1 MRKEVETL
9 RNFKAIHELVVAFNL
24 VTFSSSL
31 ENILCRKS
39 PKIKFLYSQVSYSI
53 TSSDRKC
60 IISIRHFLLIFVELK
75 LICLV
80 TLFDRIV
87 QFYPKLNKLIIFD
100 CVEVCFFA
108 NIALKTNIEKAREI

>member
-31 ENILCRKS
+31 ENILCKKS

-53 TSSDRKC
+53 ISTDRKDL
-60 IISIRHFLLIFVELK
+60 ISILAFSISFCGIKTDLSGNTVG
-75 LICLV
+75 
-80 TLFDRIV
+80 
-87 QFYPKLNKLIIFD
+87 PKKQQKH

-108 NIALKTNIEKAREI
+108 NIAFKTNIEKAREI